1 MEDFM
6 RKTTLIAVAVLAL
19 FVAGCASTSFQST
32 WKAPDAGPY
41 QLGGKKL
48 VAIALAPKSARLAAE
63 DAMVNKMKQFGS
75 DGMQSYLILD
85 LDASKDELKSKVQAE
100 GFDGAIVM
108 KVVKE
113 DKELR
118 STNTGMYYG
127 VGAPYPGGFYGY
139 GWGWGMYSA
148 PEIRTDTLVYVETL
162 VYDVAGDRL
171 IWAGRSKTTNPS
183 SIEKFVGEVSDQAI
197 KEMQKSGFVS
207 AN

>member
-1 MEDFM
+1 M
-6 RKTTLIAVAVLAL
+6 RKSVFVSLAL
-19 FVAGCASTSFQST
+19 MGFVLAGCASTSFQST

-63 DAMVNKMKQFGS
+63 DAMVNKMKQYGS
-75 DGMQSYLILD
+75 EGMQSYLILD
-85 LDASKDELKSKVQAE
+85 LDASKDQLKEKVHAE

-108 KVVKE
+108 KVLKE
-113 DKELR
+113 DKEVR
-118 STNTGMYYG
+118 STNTGMSYG
-127 VGAPYPGGFYGY
+127 IGMPYPGGFYGY
-139 GWGWGMYSA
+139 GWGWGVYTA

-183 SIEKFVGEVSDQAI
+183 SIDKFVGDVSDQAI
-197 KEMQKSGFVS
+197 REMQKSGLL
-207 AN
+207 AAR